1 MDVIVAYHITC
12 AQGGISRHGEQDSRG
27 QVAQRSRRGRALF
40 VAEVADSSGDCVSA
54 GAAPARELTF
64 VLDEVDQHVVA
75 EGLGRGEECP
85 AAVDLGELFDE
96 RLE

>member
-1 MDVIVAYHITC
+1 MPLFRRCSQPCNYMDVIVAYHITY
-12 AQGGISRHGEQDSRG
+12 AQGGISRRDEQDSRG
-27 QVAQRSRRGRALF
+27 QVRWTFGRG
-40 VAEVADSSGDCVSA
+40 VSA
-54 GAAPARELTF
+54 GASTARELAL

-75 EGLGRGEECP
+75 EVLRRGEERP